1 MSPRGFIRRSAIPLV
16 LAVGAIRPPAA
27 GAQATPVPGERGAPF
42 VERVEVRVRSIL
54 VSAADAKGH
63 PPDPPLGPAD
73 LEVFENGKPVE
84 VIGVEPVRP
93 PAPPRNPAAPP
104 VAPADTRETPHA
116 SGTPQYLY
124 LDTTALNRRSMKL
137 VTDAVAS
144 HLEGILALGPLE
156 IVLADATPRVDLPST
171 SDASALRRELA
182 RIGSEVPGKER
193 LLDLRRDALREVRD
207 AQNSSTNAAADS
219 VRAHVQAAVTH
230 ELALLRIAFHRLE
243 AWAAARSET
252 RAGILYYATD
262 GFDMDPV
269 ETYERSITSTNPAL
283 RQEALQMEAEY
294 GGEVPKMLAEVES
307 TLAGKGLTT
316 IPIALGGTSAEFASS
331 AGNMGLRGAQAMRQ
345 VVDFAPLFFYQRPT
359 DPLRLVADATGGE
372 VVTTSSH
379 FGSAL
384 DHLESAY
391 LVTFRVAAIPDG
403 RPHPLVVRSRRPGVT
418 VRASRHLLTGT
429 PRAVSADRAVRVLDG
444 SEKPADLPVV
454 ATLAAGGPAP
464 AGKRG
469 GTLRIVVNF
478 SSVEEALGIRAGGPV
493 SLRLSLAVEIA
504 GGEPFTSSEDVEWTP
519 DSSSWRYQI
528 PMTWPDEA
536 RRIAVLVEELSAGLS
551 GATIVDVPA
560 PR

>member
-1 MSPRGFIRRSAIPLV
+1 M
-16 LAVGAIRPPAA
+16 
-27 GAQATPVPGERGAPF
+27 
-42 VERVEVRVRSIL
+42 RSIL
-54 VSAADAKGH
+54 VSATDAKGH
-63 PPDPPLGPAD
+63 PPEPPLGPAD
-73 LEVFENGKPVE
+73 LQVLENGRPVE

-93 PAPPRNPAAPP
+93 PASSGKPAAPP
-104 VAPADTRETPHA
+104 VIPETSREAPRAAP

-137 VTDAVAS
+137 VTDAVAT
-144 HLEGILALGPLE
+144 HLDGILGLGPLE
-156 IVLADATPRVDLPST
+156 IVLADATPRIDLPST

-182 RIGSEVPGKER
+182 RIGSDVPGRER

-207 AQNSSTNAAADS
+207 AQNSGTNAAADS

-230 ELALLRIAFHRLE
+230 ELALLRTSFHRLE

-269 ETYERSITSTNPAL
+269 ETYERSITSTSPAL
-283 RQEALQMEAEY
+283 RQEVLQMEAEY
-294 GGEVPKMLAEVES
+294 GGEVPKMLADVEA

-316 IPIALGGTSAEFASS
+316 IPIALGATSAEFASS

-379 FGSAL
+379 LGSAL
-384 DHLESAY
+384 DRLEAAY

-403 RPHPLVVRSRRPGVT
+403 RPHPLVVKSLRPGVS
-418 VRASRHLLTGT
+418 VRANRHLLTGT
-429 PRAVSADRAVRVLDG
+429 PRAVSADRAVRVLEG

-454 ATLAAGGPAP
+454 AALAAGGPAP

-469 GTLRIVVNF
+469 GTLRITVNF
-478 SSVEEALGIRAGGPV
+478 SAVQDALGIAGGRPV
-493 SLRLSLAVEIA
+493 PLRLSLAVEIA

-551 GATIVDVPA
+551 GATIIDVPP